1 MDNKS
6 ELTRLKG
13 DLSRASNDR
22 FISQEAMI
30 KLIADRAGI
39 DGGSVACV
47 MTALQALI
55 VERFAAGNDVLLPG
69 IMRIVP
75 GEGGLT
81 RRYIKIQS
89 VSERLKERLR

>member
-1 MDNKS
+1 MNNQSQLIKI
-6 ELTRLKG
+6 KG

-30 KLIADRAGI
+30 KLIADKAGV

-47 MTALQALI
+47 MAALQALI
-55 VERFAAGNDVLLPG
+55 VERFASGEDVLLPG

-75 GEGGLT
+75 GYGGLT
-81 RRYIKIQS
+81 RRYIKIRS
-89 VSERLKERLR
+89 ISEKLKERLR

>member
-6 ELTRLKG
+6 ELIKLKG
-13 DLSRASNDR
+13 DLSRSSNDR
-22 FISQEAMI
+22 FISQEGMI
-30 KLIADRAGI
+30 KLIADRAGV

-47 MTALQALI
+47 MAALQALI
-55 VERFAAGNDVLLPG
+55 VDRFASGNDVLLPG
-69 IMRIVP
+69 LMRIVP

-89 VSERLKERLR
+89 ISEKLKERLR

>member
-1 MDNKS
+1 MNNQSQLIKI
-6 ELTRLKG
+6 KG
-13 DLSRASNDR
+13 DISRSSNDR
-22 FISQEAMI
+22 FISQESMI
-30 KLIADRAGI
+30 KLIADKAGV

-47 MTALQALI
+47 MAALQALI
-55 VERFAAGNDVLLPG
+55 VERFASGSDVLLPG

-89 VSERLKERLR
+89 VSETLKRRLK

>member
-6 ELTRLKG
+6 ELTKLKG

-30 KLIADRAGI
+30 KLIANKAGLG
-39 DGGSVACV
+39 GGSVACV
-47 MTALQALI
+47 MDALQTLI
-55 VERFAAGNDVLLPG
+55 VDRFASGSDVLLPG

-89 VSERLKERLR
+89 ISQKLKERLR